1 MKKKTK
7 IMLGVIGTICAASV
21 ISDNDENETAPER
34 TIPTETTSVSEYY
47 ETETVTDTIT
57 KLIETTLSTQ
67 IIRTNASNITTVP
80 KNEIQE
86 ITTTTT
92 TGTSRKTAILPA
104 ATTSTVAS
112 KQTTTAPV
120 TTKTVSTEIVR
131 VPEPQPTEEKVSVTV
146 YYTKSGSKYH
156 YENPC
161 GNGKYYPCSL
171 EEAQMR
177 GLQACEKCVY
187 H

>member
-7 IMLGVIGTICAASV
+7 ITLGVIGTICV
-21 ISDNDENETAPER
+21 IGALGNNGENETAPER
-34 TIPTETTSVSEYY
+34 TIPTETTSVTEYY
-47 ETETVTDTIT
+47 ESETTTDTIT
-57 KLIETTLSTQ
+57 ELIETTLSTQ
-67 IIRTNASNITTVP
+67 TPQPNTTTAP
-80 KNEIQE
+80 KNETQE
-86 ITTTTT
+86 I
-92 TGTSRKTAILPA
+92 
-104 ATTSTVAS
+104 ATTMTTVTS
-112 KQTTTAPV
+112 KQTTTLPSTTV
-120 TTKTVSTEIVR
+120 TTVTSKQTTTLPSTTKPVVTEIIR

-171 EEAQMR
+171 EEALR
-177 GLQACEKCVY
+177 SGLQACEKCVY